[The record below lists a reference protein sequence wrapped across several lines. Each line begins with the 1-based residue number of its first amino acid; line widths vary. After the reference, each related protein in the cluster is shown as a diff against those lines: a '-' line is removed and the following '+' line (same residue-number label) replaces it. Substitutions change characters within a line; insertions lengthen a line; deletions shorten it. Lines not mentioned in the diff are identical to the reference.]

1 MHARLLLAVGVAL
14 IATTAALAQDS
25 LPIATTPVVNAP
37 APLPLA
43 GPGSGLWPADDAAQ
57 PAQHSGTMWTS
68 KEYLYFWPKAT
79 PLSVPLAT
87 TGSPATAAAAGL
99 PLGALGTPGTAIL
112 NPNYLDYGPMS
123 GGRVTAGWIDCE
135 GFLGLQASGFLME
148 SRSAS
153 FQAQSGPS
161 GAPLSVPI
169 LSPVTELQSA
179 LDLALPGVSQGGML
193 ASSTVSLWGSEVNG
207 MLGIYHDTWLNVYG
221 LLGFRY
227 IDLSERL
234 DITSLSTAPFADP
247 TAGLPAPGPA
257 VLAAFN
263 DQFATRNQMYLGQ
276 AGFQGEAKFGGFF
289 CDFALTAAMG
299 QNHETLL
306 IDGNTTG
313 AMPGPGGIFT
323 QLTND
328 GRWKRSQFT
337 VAPEAKLQ
345 LGYDITHHIRVY
357 AGYDFLYL
365 TKVARPGDQ
374 MDHQVDLTQSPFF
387 VGSAAAAASV
397 GVSTNPAQYFNTTN
411 FWIQGVTAGLQIN
424 F

>member
-1 MHARLLLAVGVAL
+1 MRTRLFLVLGLVLTGSGMAL
-14 IATTAALAQDS
+14 GQSPL
-25 LPIATTPVVNAP
+25 LPIATAP
-37 APLPLA
+37 AGADPIGLPGA
-43 GPGSGLWPADDAAQ
+43 GPSSGLWPAADPAQ
-57 PAQHSGTMWTS
+57 PAHSDTFWAS
-68 KEYLYFWPKAT
+68 SEYLHFWPKAT
-79 PLSVPLAT
+79 PLPIPLAT
-87 TGSPATAAAAGL
+87 TGNPGTAAAAGL

-112 NPNYLDYGPMS
+112 NPDYLDYGPMS
-123 GGRVTAGWIDCE
+123 GGRVSAGWIDSE
-135 GFLGLQASGFLME
+135 GFLGLEASGFLME

-153 FQAQSGPS
+153 SLVQSGP
-161 GAPLSVPI
+161 GGMPLSVPI

-179 LDLALPGVSQGGML
+179 LDLALPGVSQGGVL
-193 ASSTVSLWGSEVNG
+193 AGSTVSLWGSEVNG

-234 DITSLSTAPFADP
+234 DITSFSTAPFADP
-247 TAGLPAPGPA
+247 TAGLPAPAPA

-323 QLTND
+323 QAD
-328 GRWKRSQFT
+328 KRW
-337 VAPEAKLQ
+337 PLEAQ
-345 LGYDITHHIRVY
+345 PVHGG
-357 AGYDFLYL
+357 AGGQAS
-365 TKVARPGDQ
+365 AR
-374 MDHQVDLTQSPFF
+374 L
-387 VGSAAAAASV
+387 
-397 GVSTNPAQYFNTTN
+397 
-411 FWIQGVTAGLQIN
+411 
-424 F
+424 